1 MRVELCSRC
10 PYTARDLK
18 GHYDSE
24 AMAYACARCDDEQ
37 DKVTLNYPLDP
48 YRRRKGSI
56 VPKLFNIPQRSSAP
70 CVTASSVSSGTTP
83 GDRLSVRG
91 SGLNASRFVE
101 KVTAHGCGS
110 FKPAEA
116 HSKDLLAA
124 LFSFPGLGK
133 EETAN

>member
-1 MRVELCSRC
+1 MRVELCTRC

-24 AMAYACARCDDEQ
+24 AIAYACARCDGEQ
-37 DKVTLNYPLDP
+37 DEVKLNYPLEP
-48 YRRRKGSI
+48 YRRRQCSI
-56 VPKLFNIPQRSSAP
+56 VPKLFNIPQRSVAP
-70 CVTASSVSSGTTP
+70 CVVASSASSGTTP

-91 SGLNASRFVE
+91 SALNASRFVE

-116 HSKDLLAA
+116 HSKDPLAA
-124 LFSFPGLGK
+124 LFSFPELGK